1 MSREHLYKAKRVNW
15 RELPKEEWWVEGFY
29 VQLPKPSLGA
39 TIIAGGDLC
48 AEDVAD
54 YIIVNKSNQHSNFSN
69 AYPLEVVECEQYEV
83 DPETVCEYT
92 QMTDINKNK
101 IWENDIVLVEHS
113 KMDKESDNAVFM
125 PDIIKYTRNYAIE
138 FVNKG
143 GHCGYRCRNKSI
155 HFTISGNTV
164 YNHKIVVI
172 GNVFDNLELLEGG
185 VAE

>member
-15 RELPKEEWWVEGFY
+15 RELPKEEWWVHGMPAKHGSCLWIYTGEIN
-29 VQLPKPSLGA
+29 
-39 TIIAGGDLC
+39 II
-48 AEDVAD
+48 E
-54 YIIVNKSNQHSNFSN
+54 
-69 AYPLEVVECEQYEV
+69 LERNIYGNPYSDAVKYEV

-113 KMDKESDNAVFM
+113 KLDKEADNTVFM
-125 PDIIKYTRNYAIE
+125 PDIIEYTRNYAIE

-155 HFTISGNTV
+155 RFAISGNTV
-164 YNHKIVVI
+164 YNHKIFVI
-172 GNVFDNLELLEGG
+172 GNVFDNPELLEGG
-185 VAE
+185 EAE

>member
-1 MSREHLYKAKRVNW
+1 MSREHLYKAKRVDW
-15 RELPKEEWWVEGFY
+15 RELPKEEWWVEG
-29 VQLPKPSLGA
+29 
-39 TIIAGGDLC
+39 DLIHEPYGTVIQYYEDEIKDKGNC
-48 AEDVAD
+48 AKISKRKRIKVA
-54 YIIVNKSNQHSNFSN
+54 
-69 AYPLEVVECEQYEV
+69 VE
-83 DPETVCEYT
+83 PETVCEYT

-113 KMDKESDNAVFM
+113 KTDKESDNVVFM
-125 PDIIKYTRNYAIE
+125 PDIIEYTRNYAIE

-155 HFTISGNTV
+155 HFSISGNTV

-185 VAE
+185 EAE